1 MVAPIDDSD
10 RTYVLLSSLDETIV
24 QHEQSFNLALHRYR
38 GVYEP
43 RGHKYITDF
52 RYTPTPTIVYR
63 VGGVV
68 LQKELLWIHKRTQ
81 LMIRYTLL
89 DAHSETTLRLR
100 PLLAFRD
107 KHLCRE
113 PTWRPTD
120 ARRPCRA
127 VSSAASTRDSRGSI
141 CRPTA
146 PMPSSSPHP
155 TGITDSNIREELKLR
170 LRGSRRSD
178 DHRLLRVED
187 QEGRERDILSL
198 DRHDGLGADDRR
210 RVRSLAGTPNP
221 QDRLSELPATL
232 GTSVRH
238 TSSGRAHG
246 GHSRLP
252 VVRPHRTRH
261 VHVAARHNA
270 DAGLQG
276 GLHGCTRYDDSRH
289 ARRRLRRLGL
299 GDSLG
304 RRTAVVLLDV
314 AESRKTY
321 RPEGAVVALRRG
333 HEVRL
338 GGLSPRHG
346 RRRGGHARQRPD
358 MGCGRQPTPD
368 VDGDYGRR
376 TSRHAARRIRR
387 RDRGVVVQRRHV
399 HLGACTQA

>member
-1 MVAPIDDSD
+1 MLQHAQVPRADGRTDRRQRPHLRTALVARRDDRAARAVVQP
-10 RTYVLLSSLDETIV
+10 RTAPLS
-24 QHEQSFNLALHRYR
+24 R
-38 GVYEP
+38 
-43 RGHKYITDF
+43 
-52 RYTPTPTIVYR
+52 
-63 VGGVV
+63 
-68 LQKELLWIHKRTQ
+68 
-81 LMIRYTLL
+81 
-89 DAHSETTLRLR
+89 RLR
-100 PLLAFRD
+100 AARPQIHYRLPLHAHPHDRIS
-107 KHLCRE
+107 CRRRGAAKGAAVD
-113 PTWRPTD
+113 TQAHAADDTLHA
-120 ARRPCRA
+120 ARRPLGDHAAPAPAARVPRQALSVESQHGGQRTLDGRA
-127 VSSAASTRDSRGSI
+127 VRCQVPPLRGIPVALYADRPRRCRVRRRTRLVLR
-141 CRPTA
+141 
-146 PMPSSSPHP
+146 
-155 TGITDSNIREELKLR
+155 IRISGGAQTR

-387 RDRGVVVQRRHV
+387 RDRGVVV
-399 HLGACTQA
+399 